1 MITDDMLRVA
11 AAEANQAILDSLPLP
26 KDCIHQFSPQF
37 ERKMKRIIRRE
48 RHPVAYKFFQAA
60 ACFLVAVILTGTTWF
75 TVDVEAREIFVAWVR
90 QQYENLVE
98 YRFEGVAPDEEMLT
112 SFAPT
117 WLPDGYEETKVQSA
131 GGTSIRSYSN
141 SSGQVI
147 RFIYSAGA
155 DATSLFLLSDQ
166 MTTEEVVVGTQKAD
180 FYKDADPQNA
190 NALVWKSESGD
201 ILYCITAPLPKSDM
215 VKIAES
221 VGTSESNI
229 GA

>member
-1 MITDDMLRVA
+1 MITEEMLRVA

-26 KDCIHQFSPQF
+26 QECVHRFSPQF

-60 ACFLVAVILTGTTWF
+60 ACFLMTVILTGTTWLS
-75 TVDVEAREIFVAWVR
+75 VDAEAREIFFAWVR

-98 YRFEGVAPDEEMLT
+98 YRFEGSVPDEEILT

-117 WLPDGYEETKVQSA
+117 WLPDGYEENEVQSA
-131 GGTSIRSYSN
+131 GGTCIRTYSN

-147 RFIYSAGA
+147 HFMYSAGA
-155 DATSLFLLSDQ
+155 DATSLFLVSDQ
-166 MTTEEVVVGTQKAD
+166 VTAEEVVVGAQKAD

-190 NALVWKSESGD
+190 NALVWQSESGD
-201 ILYCITAPLPKSDM
+201 ILYCITAALPKSDI

-221 VGTSESNI
+221 VEPSESHI

>member
-1 MITDDMLRVA
+1 MITDEMLRAA
-11 AAEANQAILDSLPLP
+11 AAEANQAILDSLPLS
-26 KDCIHQFSPQF
+26 KDCVHQFSPQF

-60 ACFLVAVILTGTTWF
+60 ACFLVAVILTGTTWL

-90 QQYENLVE
+90 QQYENIVE
-98 YRFEGVAPDEEMLT
+98 YRFEGTAPDEEVLT

-117 WLPDGYEETKVQSA
+117 WLPDGYEETEVQSA

-147 RFIYSAGA
+147 RFMYSAGA

-190 NALVWKSESGD
+190 NALVWQSESGD

-221 VGTSESNI
+221 VGPSESNI